1 MTESETL
8 GTVPEPDAATLA
20 TERFNSMQEQMATM
34 MALFQEQHA
43 DTNSAL
49 DDLTAENIV
58 LRDEIKSIA
67 QDGGQI
73 EDTPKKVPQ
82 IRLAQSRIL
91 PSPLKPSRIGITST
105 TRRSSAFFNKPDTV
119 QIPKLLNSGDAFKS
133 MVKYGGKPNESI
145 HEHFITFEYH
155 ARLQEPCF
163 WCDFLQITVTKTVQ
177 QSIIA
182 KGLTLPTGRDSSGK
196 CLAGW
201 CDYTELHEWLVSKYH
216 RDQYQLEL
224 LSRLF
229 YSYNQTGSLD
239 AYITLVDTKIASSS
253 MHFPDILKKM
263 LILEKMD
270 AATAAIMTTRPET
283 YN

>member
-20 TERFNSMQEQMATM
+20 TERFNSMQEQMANM

-43 DTNSAL
+43 DTSSAL

-58 LRDEIKSIA
+58 LRDEMKSLA

-119 QIPKLLNSGDAFKS
+119 QIPKLLNNGDAFKS
-133 MVKYGGKPNESI
+133 MVK
-145 HEHFITFEYH
+145 
-155 ARLQEPCF
+155 
-163 WCDFLQITVTKTVQ
+163 
-177 QSIIA
+177 
-182 KGLTLPTGRDSSGK
+182 
-196 CLAGW
+196 
-201 CDYTELHEWLVSKYH
+201 
-216 RDQYQLEL
+216 
-224 LSRLF
+224 
-229 YSYNQTGSLD
+229 
-239 AYITLVDTKIASSS
+239 
-253 MHFPDILKKM
+253 
-263 LILEKMD
+263 
-270 AATAAIMTTRPET
+270 
-283 YN
+283 